1 MIKTAWF
8 LLLLLPALLPAQ
20 NTSCSLAG
28 SVQDP
33 AGAVVLNAKVTLT
46 GEGNGFVRTGVTNQE
61 GFFSFPDLTP
71 ATFTIAIEA
80 PGFKVYRQTGILI
93 EADERRS
100 LGQVK
105 LQVGQVSE
113 SVTSRPT
120 RSP

>member
-1 MIKTAWF
+1 M
-8 LLLLLPALLPAQ
+8 
-20 NTSCSLAG
+20 
-28 SVQDP
+28 
-33 AGAVVLNAKVTLT
+33 
-46 GEGNGFVRTGVTNQE
+46 
-61 GFFSFPDLTP
+61 TP

-113 SVTSRPT
+113 SVTITADASLLKTENSAVAQNVTVSQMNNLPILSVGGAGSNASSGFRDPFALV
-120 RSP
+120 RSPIMMNDVAEPDPSSWNGWNE